1 MFEFNDITLGLFGRA
16 ALVSHYAFTEPQDEA
31 PVFSA
36 QPSAQV
42 LYQEGG
48 AMRITGAAA
57 APTTGFQW
65 QKQNTDGSWSD
76 VAGRT
81 GQTFNVSS
89 ASAMAGTYRLK
100 AINGNASAV
109 SSPVDVQSV
118 YLWIQNDSSAIDG
131 SANGTTKV
139 DNQHYTHAA
148 APGYRYF
155 SAFYR
160 KFSDDSTFIPAGAT
174 SARAV
179 AAWVSSNTAVLP
191 STPVSAA
198 GQLTCVTRT
207 GSATLTA
214 SVGNLSSQLSATI
227 R

>member
-118 YLWIQNDSSAIDG
+118 YLLFQNDI
-131 SANGTTKV
+131 NTQTQTTK
-139 DNQHYTHAA
+139 NTNNSYALSIAA
-148 APGYRYF
+148 GVRYIGVYYRRRGDD
-155 SAFYR
+155 SAF
-160 KFSDDSTFIPAGAT
+160 TPTGAAG
-174 SARAV
+174 SRAV
-179 AAWVSSNTAVLP
+179 PVYATDNDKVA
-191 STPVSAA
+191 PVSKVTAS
-198 GQLTCVTRT
+198 GQWTP
-207 GSATLTA
+207 TLTKGTA
-214 SVGNLSSQLSATI
+214 NVTATVGNLSSTLALNVT
-227 R
+227 

>member
-89 ASAMAGTYRLK
+89 ASDMAGTYRLK

-118 YLWIQNDSSAIDG
+118 YLIFNNDISGQAQ
-131 SANGTTKV
+131 TTKNSNSSYALAIGTGKRYIGV
-139 DNQHYTHAA
+139 Y
-148 APGYRYF
+148 YRL
-155 SAFYR
+155 
-160 KFSDDSTFIPAGAT
+160 FSDDSAFVPAGAAG
-174 SARAV
+174 SRASPTYTTDNATV
-179 AAWVSSNTAVLP
+179 APVNS
-191 STPVSAA
+191 VSAA
-198 GQLTCVTRT
+198 GQWTP
-207 GSATLTA
+207 TLTRGTA
-214 SVGNLSSQLSATI
+214 NVTATVGNLSSNLALNVN
-227 R
+227 